1 MNSWIEQTF
10 LYRYVALANSNDD
23 EMIAPRILFCD
34 YSICTRSTSEL
45 LATHILIHILKSSTK
60 NSENGSLIETQLEKY
75 FTCDTGPVKSRI
87 RYKLCSI
94 WGQPPIETGSVD
106 AMSFW
111 YNYVFTIVISA
122 VIEKHVT
129 GVSFFCLFICL
140 FIYYYFFT
148 HAGVSTSTESESASS
163 TFGIRKS
170 AKT

>member
-1 MNSWIEQTF
+1 MNRWIEQTF
-10 LYRYVALANSNDD
+10 LYRYVGLALANSNDD

-60 NSENGSLIETQLEKY
+60 NSENGSLIETQVEKY

-106 AMSFW
+106 AMRFW

-122 VIEKHVT
+122 
-129 GVSFFCLFICL
+129 FI
-140 FIYYYFFT
+140 
-148 HAGVSTSTESESASS
+148 
-163 TFGIRKS
+163 
-170 AKT
+170 

>member
-1 MNSWIEQTF
+1 MNRWIEQTF

-34 YSICTRSTSEL
+34 YLICTKSTSEL
-45 LATHILIHILKSSTK
+45 LAAHIGSPGSGSVTVINIPILKISTK

-122 VIEKHVT
+122 IIEKHVT
-129 GVSFFCLFICL
+129 GVSFFYLLICL
-140 FIYYYFFT
+140 FIYYYFST
-148 HAGVSTSTESESASS
+148 HAGVSTSTES
-163 TFGIRKS
+163 
-170 AKT
+170 

>member
-34 YSICTRSTSEL
+34 YLICTRSTSEL

-60 NSENGSLIETQLEKY
+60 NFENGSLIETQLEKY

-94 WGQPPIETGSVD
+94 WRQPPIETGSVD
-106 AMSFW
+106 AMNFW

-122 VIEKHVT
+122 IIEKHVT

-140 FIYYYFFT
+140 FIYYYFST
-148 HAGVSTSTESESASS
+148 HAGVSTSTES
-163 TFGIRKS
+163 
-170 AKT
+170 

>member
-1 MNSWIEQTF
+1 MNRWIEQNF

-60 NSENGSLIETQLEKY
+60 NFENGSLIETQLEKY

-122 VIEKHVT
+122 YR
-129 GVSFFCLFICL
+129 SFFLLYIHL
-140 FIYYYFFT
+140 FIYLLLFFYT
-148 HAGVSTSTESESASS
+148 CRRFYINSILKRFFH
-163 TFGIRKS
+163 IWNQKKRKNL
-170 AKT
+170 KER